1 MGVDALVWVDSWRQ
15 CCGEDFRVGSSV
27 RWQVKTSDGAD
38 EWIELLLGPEWATT
52 VRFAEDH
59 HLDRADGVLTGTV
72 SEINVV
78 ISDRVLGEARKPGP
92 SGKVMVPVPGTG
104 RLRRV
109 ETADRWE
116 PEPRDLD
123 GDWSFDG
130 WIVKLDAA
138 RYEPDIESVVEDG
151 RGAQASS

>member
-1 MGVDALVWVDSWRQ
+1 
-15 CCGEDFRVGSSV
+15 
-27 RWQVKTSDGAD
+27 
-38 EWIELLLGPEWATT
+38 
-52 VRFAEDH
+52 
-59 HLDRADGVLTGTV
+59 
-72 SEINVV
+72 
-78 ISDRVLGEARKPGP
+78 
-92 SGKVMVPVPGTG
+92 MVPVPGTG